1 MRHAKA
7 IQNKGK
13 KCTVVPVGMAGKAF
27 DVTSCTSG
35 KTYRVYANPA
45 SGIFSCGCEY
55 GFHHPG
61 SSGCS
66 HVVAAMEFVAKQ
78 KGESTSVF
86 TPDTVGA
93 QHRRRVADFDGIC
106 VTQRSN

>member
-1 MRHAKA
+1 MRHAKS
-7 IQNKGK
+7 IQAKSK
-13 KCTVVPVGMAGKAF
+13 KCTVVPMGLANKAF
-27 DVTSCTSG
+27 EVTSCTSG
-35 KTYRVYANPA
+35 NVYRVYANPE

-66 HVVAAMEFVAKQ
+66 HVVAVFEYIAQQ

-86 TPDTVGA
+86 TPDTVVA
-93 QHRRRVADFDGIC
+93 QHRRIVAKVDGIC
-106 VTQRSN
+106 VTQRSH